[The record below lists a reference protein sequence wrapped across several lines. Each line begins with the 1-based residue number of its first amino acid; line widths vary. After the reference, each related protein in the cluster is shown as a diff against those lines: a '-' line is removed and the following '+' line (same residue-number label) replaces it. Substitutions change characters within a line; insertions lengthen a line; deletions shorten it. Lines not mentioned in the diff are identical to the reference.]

1 MKSRAGILFPMARTD
16 FPYARMQDA
25 LARKARERSVEEL
38 NRILADTITLRDLYK
53 KYYWEASGA
62 TFYTLH
68 LLFDSHHQDQ
78 STLVDTIA
86 ERILALGGFPAA
98 MAADVAKATT
108 APLVSANG
116 EAPLIQLVRLID
128 AHKRALYGMRLAA
141 RRAGEIGDDAT
152 RDLLTME
159 VIQVNED
166 QARFVREEAQRS
178 ARSEALR

>member
-1 MKSRAGILFPMARTD
+1 MAQAD
-16 FPYARMQDA
+16 LSFGLMQDA
-25 LARKARERSVEEL
+25 IARKACERSVEDL

-53 KYYWEASGA
+53 KYCWEASGA
-62 TFYTLH
+62 NFYPLH
-68 LLFDSHHQDQ
+68 VLFDSHHQDQ
-78 STLVDTIA
+78 STLVDAIA
-86 ERILALGGFPAA
+86 ERILALGGFPAG
-98 MAADVAKATT
+98 MAAEVAKATT
-108 APLVSANG
+108 VPPMPANR

-128 AHKRALYGMRLAA
+128 AHKRALHGMRVAA

-152 RDLLTME
+152 RDLLTMD